1 MKSNDFAVL
10 KQLLPLLEKVS
21 NTYPDPVIQE
31 LAVDLR
37 ITISTHGAFSTEAVS
52 MAAQSTLNKKD
63 SERKI
68 EQQQTS
74 HDTLTEV
81 AQDHPEQ
88 EQDPPRTDQESH
100 EPGIAASQP
109 HRNITSEQ
117 FQEVLLS
124 ACDPQIPTRAA
135 ALRTLSRWVEQRE
148 AIALK
153 DEKKL
158 LQVSRTHCPD
168 T

>member
-1 MKSNDFAVL
+1 
-10 KQLLPLLEKVS
+10 
-21 NTYPDPVIQE
+21 
-31 LAVDLR
+31 
-37 ITISTHGAFSTEAVS
+37 
-52 MAAQSTLNKKD
+52 MAAQGTLNKKAP
-63 SERKI
+63 ERKR
-68 EQQQTS
+68 EKQ
-74 HDTLTEV
+74 HDILAEV

-88 EQDPPRTDQESH
+88 EQDPPKTDQESH
-100 EPGIAASQP
+100 EPVIVASQP
-109 HRNITSEQ
+109 HRNVTSEQ